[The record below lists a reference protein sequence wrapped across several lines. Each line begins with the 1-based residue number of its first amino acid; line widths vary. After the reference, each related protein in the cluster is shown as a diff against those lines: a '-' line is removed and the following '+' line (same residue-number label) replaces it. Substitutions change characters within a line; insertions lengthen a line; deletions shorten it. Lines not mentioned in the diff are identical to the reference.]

1 MKLRHLLVLVFVW
14 PLAVQAEIYKS
25 VDADGHVTY
34 SSSPM
39 KGGKKV
45 IIDPNTT
52 STYSAPASRQRG
64 EESSRNFP
72 RVDGATQRNRD
83 DARRRI
89 LEEEL
94 ATEEKLLAEARQ
106 NLKEGEANP
115 EVFKQTVVVGR
126 KPDGSPITQQVT
138 RRNVAKYQEKI
149 KELSD
154 QVEVHQKNVEALNTE
169 LSKLK

>member
-1 MKLRHLLVLVFVW
+1 MTYTWPVTLREWNMKLRYLLVLIFVW
-14 PLAVQAEIYKS
+14 PMAAQAEIYKS

-34 SSSPM
+34 SSTPM
-39 KGGKKV
+39 KGGKRV
-45 IIDPNTT
+45 ILDPSTT
-52 STYSAPASRQRG
+52 STYSAPVSRQRG

-72 RVDGATQRNRD
+72 RVDGATQKNRD

-94 ATEEKLLAEARQ
+94 TTEQKLLAEARK

-115 EVFKQTVVVGR
+115 EVFRT
-126 KPDGSPITQQVT
+126 PDGKTF
-138 RRNVAKYQEKI
+138 RNVAKYQEKI
-149 KELSD
+149 KELTD